1 MADSRIDMGGK
12 NSGWVEQALP
22 ITVNAPVVAST
33 VSGDV
38 VLIGDMVGYAQGDRD
53 ANGYAP
59 VMTPCTHAQVVS
71 VVGNDDGGAA
81 AIVFG
86 NKLYYDN
93 AIPEIN
99 IDAVAGIP
107 FGYAFGAVGSGET
120 AEILVGFGL

>member
-1 MADSRIDMGGK
+1 MADSRIAMSGK

-22 ITVNAPVVAST
+22 ITVKAPVVAST

-38 VLIGDMVGYAQGDRD
+38 VLIGDMVCYVQTDRD
-53 ANGYAP
+53 ADGYAT
-59 VMTPCTHAQVVS
+59 VMIPCTHAEVVS

-93 AIPEIN
+93 AIPEID
-99 IDAVAGIP
+99 IDAVAGVP
-107 FGYAFGAVGSGET
+107 FGYALGAVGSGET